1 MDDLP
6 NESCE
11 LRIIEGWE
19 PISLADALLLAPS
32 RVKRCPVCHG
42 RLRAHQADSDGMAAH
57 FEHFELHLGCYLAD
71 AFDGNPRPHRKALK

>member
-57 FEHFELHLGCYLAD
+57 FEHFELHLGCYLVD